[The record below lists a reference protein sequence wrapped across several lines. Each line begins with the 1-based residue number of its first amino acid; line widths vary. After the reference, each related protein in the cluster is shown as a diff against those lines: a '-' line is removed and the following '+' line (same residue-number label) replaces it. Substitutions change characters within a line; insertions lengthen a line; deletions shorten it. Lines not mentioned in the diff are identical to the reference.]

1 MSEEELSLRKKYR
14 RKKWFRKKSILKNKL
29 EKPSNDVEVEL

>member
-29 EKPSNDVEVEL
+29 VKPSNYVEVEL